1 MKRRWTKV
9 TKEIK
14 NSLSTDDFTTF
25 NLNCVKYTYITPRIL
40 SILHLNMRDEPVE
53 RFVHICK
60 PKKFS
65 FYKNYDIVGYNSKP
79 LSFIY
84 TNDIH
89 SKLECICNY
98 KFTKEEYNFISI
110 RNKLNKL

>member
-25 NLNCVKYTYITPRIL
+25 NLNCVKYSYITPRIL
-40 SILHLNMRDEPVE
+40 SVKFDSMIFE

-60 PKKFS
+60 PKKYL
-65 FYKNYDIVGYNSKP
+65 FYKEHNLYLNYNSYP
-79 LSFIY
+79 FGFVY
-84 TNDIH
+84 TNDKH
-89 SKLECICNY
+89 SKLECMCNY